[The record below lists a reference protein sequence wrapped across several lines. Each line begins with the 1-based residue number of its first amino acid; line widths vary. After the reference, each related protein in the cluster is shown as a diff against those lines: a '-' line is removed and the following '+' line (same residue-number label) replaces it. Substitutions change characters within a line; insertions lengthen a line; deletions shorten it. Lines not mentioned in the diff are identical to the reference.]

1 MTKKFKFE
9 VEVKKSLSD
18 ELLGLL
24 ESGASIIVREGSSRA
39 FVEGFTF
46 PNGKMRPVYIED
58 NVLYLNPNF
67 KWYIDL
73 ASGEIVTL
81 EMSVEEY
88 LESQ

>member
-1 MTKKFKFE
+1 MTKFKFE
-9 VEVKKSLSD
+9 IVKKASLSD
-18 ELLGLL
+18 ELMGFL
-24 ESGASIIVREGSSRA
+24 EHGASIIVREGSNRA

-46 PNGKMRPVYIED
+46 PNGKPRPVYIED